1 MARNTS
7 EMLIVEAKVSH
18 IEIGIMKYADV
29 ADLDLIKEFTMNQEF
44 SAAAT
49 MTNIATFFL

>member
-1 MARNTS
+1 
-7 EMLIVEAKVSH
+7 
-18 IEIGIMKYADV
+18 MKYADV